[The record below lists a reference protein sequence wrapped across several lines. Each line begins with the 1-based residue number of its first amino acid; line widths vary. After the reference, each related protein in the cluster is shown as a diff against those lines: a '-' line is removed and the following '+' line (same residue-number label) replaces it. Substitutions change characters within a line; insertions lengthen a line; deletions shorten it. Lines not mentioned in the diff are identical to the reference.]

1 MRASTHG
8 LVINISHSLCTCGKP
23 VLSGKI
29 TFFNWVWN
37 IVETFE
43 IRENLRKLTNFVLV
57 TFFSDECKRLLRLS
71 LDEFSLPKFYQLFGI
86 SKVQSAATTAFRSA
100 SRTQSERF
108 GGADRGY
115 SMSPPDRERLSLNSL
130 ADITEA
136 LLEIMEICA
145 PSIPNCTWLQQ
156 WTALAKS
163 FAFR

>member
-1 MRASTHG
+1 MKSFS
-8 LVINISHSLCTCGKP
+8 V
-23 VLSGKI
+23 
-29 TFFNWVWN
+29 
-37 IVETFE
+37 
-43 IRENLRKLTNFVLV
+43 
-57 TFFSDECKRLLRLS
+57 SDECKRLLRLS

>member
-1 MRASTHG
+1 
-8 LVINISHSLCTCGKP
+8 
-23 VLSGKI
+23 
-29 TFFNWVWN
+29 
-37 IVETFE
+37 
-43 IRENLRKLTNFVLV
+43 
-57 TFFSDECKRLLRLS
+57 

-163 FAFR
+163 FAFRQAIHARILKDVFSIFFCSVKSLEFLFKVLGLPLKGILYI